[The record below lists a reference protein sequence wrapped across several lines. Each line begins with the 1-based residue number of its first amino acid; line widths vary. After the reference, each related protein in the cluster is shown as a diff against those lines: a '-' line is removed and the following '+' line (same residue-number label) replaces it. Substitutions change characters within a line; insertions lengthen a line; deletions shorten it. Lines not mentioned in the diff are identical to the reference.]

1 MDILIYSLLLIVV
14 TSLIGIYISRN
25 VHTVQGYAV
34 ADRSLPFFISTATVF
49 ATWFGAEAILGIPE
63 SFMEHGVVGL
73 ISDPIGAFI
82 CLVVIG
88 IFFARR
94 YYHMNVITIADFFY
108 NRFGKK
114 VEIMAGLAISLSY
127 VGWIAAQLMAFGGV
141 FSFMLEGGVSKS
153 MGILIGAGIIIA
165 YTFKGGMLAVAI
177 NDFIQTLIITLS
189 LLVMLVIVTNMSE
202 GFLSVMEFA
211 IRSHRTTIH
220 FDETYPNY
228 TFIFG
233 VLFSMI
239 LGTIPQQDTFQRI
252 TSAKS
257 EKVAVYST
265 ISGGFL
271 YLLITL
277 IPIYIV
283 LAATKQHYDAT
294 GQVPEDFN
302 LYIAHFVSDHVPKVV
317 QVFFYGALF
326 AAILSTAS
334 GTILATSVVLSR
346 NVLGEFFPREANLL
360 VVRLTLVMVTLCVTV
375 FALLSEDSIHQLVED
390 SGKVTMVIVFFPLV
404 FGMFWSKTSYYG
416 VFFAIIL
423 SALIW
428 LLLVVYQK
436 FYGVKLPVAP
446 EMVGFFTSL
455 MVIVLGSCY
464 FPDPEDLKKEITH
477 HRHI

>member
-1 MDILIYSLLLIVV
+1 MEILIYSLLLIVA

-34 ADRSLPFFISTATVF
+34 ADRSLPFFVSTATVF

-63 SFMEHGVVGL
+63 SFMEHGVIGL

-88 IFFARR
+88 MFFARR
-94 YYHMNVITIADFFY
+94 FYHMNVITIGDFFY

-114 VEIMAGLAISLSY
+114 VEILAGLAISLSY
-127 VGWIAAQLMAFGGV
+127 FGWIAAQLMAFGGV
-141 FSFMLEGGVSKS
+141 FSFMLDGLVSKNI
-153 MGILIGAGIIIA
+153 GILIGAAIIIA

-189 LLVMLVIVTNMSE
+189 LLIMFIIVTEQSE
-202 GFLSVMEFA
+202 GFSGVFEFA
-211 IRSHRTTIH
+211 VQSHRTSIH

-228 TFIFG
+228 TFLFG
-233 VLFSMI
+233 ILFSMI

-252 TSAKS
+252 TSARS
-257 EKVAVYST
+257 ENVAVYST
-265 ISGGFL
+265 ICGGFL

-283 LAATKQHYDAT
+283 LAATKVHYEST

-302 LYIAHFVSDHVPKVV
+302 LYIARFVTDHVPKVV
-317 QVFFYGALF
+317 QVFFFGALF

-390 SGKVTMVIVFFPLV
+390 SGKVTMVIVFFPLI

-416 VFFAIIL
+416 VFTAIIL
-423 SALIW
+423 SSVIW
-428 LLLVVYQK
+428 LLLVAYQK
-436 FYGVKLPVAP
+436 FYGLKLPIAP
-446 EMVGFFTSL
+446 EMIGFTISFVTIL
-455 MVIVLGSCY
+455 LGSYY
-464 FPDPEDLKKEITH
+464 FPDPEELKQEITH